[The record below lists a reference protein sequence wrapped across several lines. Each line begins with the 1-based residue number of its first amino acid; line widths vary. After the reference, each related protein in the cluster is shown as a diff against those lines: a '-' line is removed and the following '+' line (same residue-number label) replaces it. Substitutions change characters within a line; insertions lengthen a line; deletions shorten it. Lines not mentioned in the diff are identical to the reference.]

1 MWTSLSL
8 KWVIPVQFSKSPN
21 YQRFAVL
28 VAQSVHSPE
37 FTTEWTGRTL
47 ATCRYH
53 VSIFSGIFCLPPV
66 GDRVLFSFTLFVEYS
81 GTFRKFKIF
90 YCLDLFSKSL
100 HFSARW
106 YISMRL
112 LWYTTVS
119 SCCQVQLWD
128 RMAKLHCTSGGC
140 AWVSQRSSSVWKY
153 WSALLHLWGA
163 FGTCFWWWTPTNRT

>member
-1 MWTSLSL
+1 MDIPFAQMGYPSPIFQVTKLS
-8 KWVIPVQFSKSPN
+8 KVCG
-21 YQRFAVL
+21 AGG
-28 VAQSVHSPE
+28 
-37 FTTEWTGRTL
+37 TER
-47 ATCRYH
+47 
-53 VSIFSGIFCLPPV
+53 SFSGVHNRVDRSNTSNLQISRFNIFWHFLFASCWY
-66 GDRVLFSFTLFVEYS
+66 RVLFSFTLFVEYS